1 MAQIRNGDLRISG
14 RVKAGNIASGL
25 VTITPVAN
33 TPTSAA
39 VSGLSLTGSGTIV
52 GLCTSVTSLPN
63 TDVLESTVSSISA
76 TGMTVWTYRDNT
88 TGTKIG
94 WLMWRKRT

>member
-14 RVKAGNIASGL
+14 RLKAGNIAVGL

-33 TPTSAA
+33 TPTSVA
-39 VSGLSLTGSGTIV
+39 VSVPSLKGTGTVV

-63 TDVLESTVSSISA
+63 TDVLESSISSVSA

-88 TGTKIG
+88 TATKIG

>member
-14 RVKAGNIASGL
+14 RIKAGNIAMGL
-25 VTITPVAN
+25 VNITPVAN

-39 VSGLSLTGSGTIV
+39 VSGLSLKGTGTVV

-63 TDVLESTVSSISA
+63 TDVLESSISSVSA

-94 WLMWRKRT
+94 WLMFRKRT

>member
-1 MAQIRNGDLRISG
+1 MAVVKNSDLRIGG
-14 RVKAGNIASGL
+14 RLKAGNIAQGY

-39 VSGLSLTGSGTIV
+39 VSGLSLAGTGAVV
-52 GLCTSVTSLPN
+52 GLCASVTSLPN
-63 TDVLESTVSSISA
+63 TDVLESSVSSVSA

-88 TGTKIG
+88 TATKIG

>member
-14 RVKAGNIASGL
+14 RLKAGNIAMGTVS
-25 VTITPVAN
+25 ITPVAN
-33 TPTSAA
+33 TPTSTT
-39 VSGLSLTGSGTIV
+39 VSGLSLTGTGTVV

-63 TDVLESTVSSISA
+63 TDVLESSVSSVSS

-88 TGTKIG
+88 TVTKVG
-94 WLMWRKRT
+94 WLMFRKRT

>member
-14 RVKAGNIASGL
+14 RIKAGNIAMGL

-33 TPTSAA
+33 TPTSVA
-39 VSGLSLTGSGTIV
+39 VSGLSLKGTGTVV
-52 GLCTSVTSLPN
+52 GLCSSVTSLPN
-63 TDVLESTVSSISA
+63 TDVLESSVSSVSA
-76 TGMTVWTYRDNT
+76 SGMTVWTYRDNT

-94 WLMWRKRT
+94 WLMFRKRS

>member
-1 MAQIRNGDLRISG
+1 MAQVRNGDLRISG
-14 RVKAGNIASGL
+14 RLKAGNIAQGY

-33 TPTSAA
+33 TPTSAT
-39 VSGLSLTGSGTIV
+39 VSGLSLAGTGAVI
-52 GLCTSVTSLPN
+52 GLCASVTSLPN
-63 TDVLESTVSSISA
+63 TDVLESSVSGLSS

-88 TGTKIG
+88 TDTKVA